1 MIIASMQINAQL
13 VKEKSIN
20 IALGLGISYPTDKVD
35 IFGSGFYLQGEY
47 VFTLA
52 KWIDVRTYAGV
63 ILTKTNAERNKQ
75 NGTSFKS
82 SANAFLLGAKTR
94 IIAPIPWIAPYIEI
108 GIGASFGSFETL
120 TPFTNINKSGVI
132 LHIPWSIGLKLG
144 PKRSFDISFSYYEHL
159 GVKQF
164 AGAAAIGYTFQLNS
178 VKK

>member
-1 MIIASMQINAQL
+1 MQINAQL
-13 VKEKSIN
+13 EKEKSIN

-108 GIGASFGSFETL
+108 GIGASFGSFT
-120 TPFTNINKSGVI
+120 S
-132 LHIPWSIGLKLG
+132 
-144 PKRSFDISFSYYEHL
+144 
-159 GVKQF
+159 
-164 AGAAAIGYTFQLNS
+164 
-178 VKK
+178 